1 MFKSKNPAVNAKIL
15 PDEPV
20 PPKSVAPD
28 HLIRAAVAGDVEAF
42 GQLYQL
48 YADHIYR
55 YFFYR
60 VRLDNE
66 AQDLTAQV
74 FLNAWKAIGR
84 YKQQEVPFL
93 VWLYTISRNLLI
105 NFQKNQHQRTTVTAL
120 GEGIAEQVP
129 DHNEAFNPVS
139 SMLRHADNEDLVRAF
154 EQLNEEQQQVI
165 FYRFVENWDH
175 TEVARVMNKSEGA
188 VRAIQFRA
196 LQSLRRILNNST
208 GEVSL
213 GKNDG

>member
-1 MFKSKNPAVNAKIL
+1 MFKFKSPAANAKNL
-15 PDEPV
+15 SDEP
-20 PPKSVAPD
+20 PAAKTVAPD
-28 HLIRAAVAGDVEAF
+28 RLIRAAVQGDVEAF
-42 GQLYQL
+42 GSLYQL
-48 YADHIYR
+48 YADNIYK

-60 VRLDNE
+60 VRHDNE

-84 YKQQEVPFL
+84 YQQQDVPFL
-93 VWLYTISRNLLI
+93 VWLYAIARNLLI
-105 NFQKNQHQRTTVTAL
+105 NFQKSQQRTTVAAL
-120 GEGIAEQVP
+120 GEGVAEQIP
-129 DHNEAFNPVS
+129 DHNESFNPVS
-139 SMLRHADNEDLVRAF
+139 SMLRRADNEDLVRAF

-165 FYRFVENWDH
+165 YYRFVENWDH
-175 TEVARVMNKSEGA
+175 TEVARLMSKSEGA

-196 LQSLRRILNNST
+196 LQSLRRILSNST